1 MAIGTPFDQFTQ
13 GGNYYNTGAVLNIPT
28 TGSNTGLPREGN
40 NPPQPL
46 SADLSNLLRN
56 LPISTPFDTYANRGM
71 PFDINRDVSNGLA
84 QPTGGFFSNV
94 LGGLGDF
101 FGSQTGGNLLNT
113 GALVGLN
120 EYQRNQLQKIGRET
134 QRSAQGIGEAA
145 AAGSRFVPFTV
156 TGTTGGQAITTPE
169 GGASLTLS
177 PQEQALQNQ
186 LFGGAS
192 QFYGQAQQPIAQTE
206 QDIYNRMLELAAPQR
221 ERDRLMTEE
230 RLAAQGRLGTSS
242 AAYGGAT
249 PEQLALANA
258 QQEQLNQLGL
268 QARGQAL
275 AEQQQAADLGSG
287 MFTQAYLPQA
297 QQLNLL
303 NAGTQ
308 TAGLADIGRRFGTN
322 LQTEAGLTGL
332 EVLLQSELGA
342 TNLTSNYINALTS
355 LIAQQQAAQAA
366 ANKGAGTT
374 NLLGDL
380 VSKGLGGLGG
390 LFDNL
395 LGD

>member
-1 MAIGTPFDQFTQ
+1 
-13 GGNYYNTGAVLNIPT
+13 V
-28 TGSNTGLPREGN
+28 
-40 NPPQPL
+40 
-46 SADLSNLLRN
+46 
-56 LPISTPFDTYANRGM
+56 
-71 PFDINRDVSNGLA
+71 V
-84 QPTGGFFSNV
+84 FFSNV

-249 PEQLALANA
+249 PEQLALS
-258 QQEQLNQLGL
+258 QRS
-268 QARGQAL
+268 AR
-275 AEQQQAADLGSG
+275 
-287 MFTQAYLPQA
+287 
-297 QQLNLL
+297 
-303 NAGTQ
+303 
-308 TAGLADIGRRFGTN
+308 TA
-322 LQTEAGLTGL
+322 
-332 EVLLQSELGA
+332 
-342 TNLTSNYINALTS
+342 
-355 LIAQQQAAQAA
+355 
-366 ANKGAGTT
+366 
-374 NLLGDL
+374 
-380 VSKGLGGLGG
+380 
-390 LFDNL
+390 
-395 LGD
+395 